1 MPTTGDRGNTIHP
14 NAIALSPKAPWQY
27 PMSPSSIPAEP
38 SIPAAVETFCQQ
50 HGFSEPFLH
59 ESHWW
64 AFPRGQVMPIP
75 LTTSNNGPTQRQLL
89 HLQAELVV
97 THVALEQAQHTI
109 QQQAAT
115 IRHQSFI
122 NLGLIAIITI
132 AFGLLLVL

>member
-1 MPTTGDRGNTIHP
+1 
-14 NAIALSPKAPWQY
+14 
-27 PMSPSSIPAEP
+27 
-38 SIPAAVETFCQQ
+38 
-50 HGFSEPFLH
+50 
-59 ESHWW
+59 
-64 AFPRGQVMPIP
+64 MPIP